1 MINFDDVTKEN
12 INKHNPNWPQTP
24 YHLNRTLKIVGS
36 GSEKTKLI
44 FNPISHQPDINKIY
58 FYAKDPIKKIINC

>member
-36 GSEKTKLI
+36 
-44 FNPISHQPDINKIY
+44 
-58 FYAKDPIKKIINC
+58 